1 MPSLEEMAHE
11 ELLRK
16 RLSQPGGMD
25 DPLLAPFEHMA
36 FAREWTREN
45 PWVAVPS
52 LSAAIPLYQ
61 LAKLLGVA
69 PDASG
74 TATKPSLDQLFAG
87 YRGIGQG
94 LRR

>member
-25 DPLLAPFEHMA
+25 DSLLAPFEHMA
-36 FAREWTREN
+36 FAREWTKEN

-61 LAKLLGVA
+61 LAKLLGYE
-69 PDASG
+69 G
-74 TATKPSLDQLFAG
+74 TKPSLDQLFAG